1 MLGFACEAGIF
12 LTDTVLQ
19 LEKAK
24 DAMGQPAEAPPGPVL
39 GGMSFRAI
47 T

>member
-1 MLGFACEAGIF
+1 MLGFASEAGIF
-12 LTDTVLQ
+12 LTATVLQ

-39 GGMSFRAI
+39 GGIRFWAI